1 MISMTVLLYVGLHL
15 NKPFPWEKKDDEQCL
30 TILAILLY
38 TMYIMTKQDK
48 IKELKLKQLELEL
61 DVRCLQSQIRSE
73 KERLEEMKTETS
85 LGEDWSS
92 SVCILR
98 TQKDLKTAEKQLI
111 RKQNKLTKFLKETI

>member
-1 MISMTVLLYVGLHL
+1 MPIT
-15 NKPFPWEKKDDEQCL
+15 F
-30 TILAILLY
+30 LY

-48 IKELKLKQLELEL
+48 IKELKIKQLELEL
-61 DVRCLQSQIRSE
+61 DVRSLEMEIRSE
-73 KERLEEMKTETS
+73 KERLEEMKTETP

-111 RKQNKLTKFLKETI
+111 RKQNKLNKFLKETI

>member
-1 MISMTVLLYVGLHL
+1 M
-15 NKPFPWEKKDDEQCL
+15 PL
-30 TILAILLY
+30 TFLY

-48 IKELKLKQLELEL
+48 IKELKIKQLELEL
-61 DVRCLQSQIRSE
+61 DVRSLEMEIRSE
-73 KERLEEMKTETS
+73 KERLEEMKTETP

-111 RKQNKLTKFLKETI
+111 RKQNKLNKFLKETI